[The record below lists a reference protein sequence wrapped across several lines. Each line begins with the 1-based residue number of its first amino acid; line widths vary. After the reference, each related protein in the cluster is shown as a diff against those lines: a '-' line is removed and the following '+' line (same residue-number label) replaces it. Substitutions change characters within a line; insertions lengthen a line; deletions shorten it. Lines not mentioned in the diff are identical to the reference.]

1 MCSCRYGKHKSRVH
15 LYCYSWPGCIYAPC
29 RTLWTVL
36 KLNGMLRVS
45 PNTRSFGSKASASW
59 SMYRGHCSKLWS
71 LPWGTLQE
79 TPRRWL
85 ICWLLRSLFLQLY
98 LCIVSM
104 SWRWSAR
111 LSRRCWCAWAE
122 EDSPLTFCLMLSAFF
137 MRNIVSFQKVSLQKW
152 NASRNGAKGWGLH
165 SNDWILPLICRIKIF
180 ELCTWASDFSLGD
193 SCIPLVV
200 SALLLE
206 SRLAFAT

>member
-1 MCSCRYGKHKSRVH
+1 
-15 LYCYSWPGCIYAPC
+15 
-29 RTLWTVL
+29 
-36 KLNGMLRVS
+36 MLRAS

-122 EDSPLTFCLMLSAFF
+122 EDSPLTFCLMLSAVF

-165 SNDWILPLICRIKIF
+165 SNDWILPLTLQKPNFWIMYLGF
-180 ELCTWASDFSLGD
+180 WFFTWWQLHSTSSQCLVTWISSRFCYLGKQ
-193 SCIPLVV
+193 I
-200 SALLLE
+200 
-206 SRLAFAT
+206 